1 MEVANDCG
9 NSEKIY
15 PSFDINS
22 YLDFLVGLNS
32 PEQKILNSVVV
43 NATLGYLFFFFPK
56 MRTGTLAMGFSLSGD
71 E

>member
-43 NATLGYLFFFFPK
+43 NATLGYLFFFFPQNED
-56 MRTGTLAMGFSLSGD
+56 RNTGHGVFFIW
-71 E
+71 